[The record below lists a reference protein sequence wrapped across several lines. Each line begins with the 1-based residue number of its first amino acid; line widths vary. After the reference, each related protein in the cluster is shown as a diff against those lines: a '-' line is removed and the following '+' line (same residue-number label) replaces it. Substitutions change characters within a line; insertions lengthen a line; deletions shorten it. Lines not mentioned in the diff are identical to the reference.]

1 MGRFNFDAYQAE
13 LEEKKLQKQKP
24 RIKTFIPLRT
34 KHLVKSSNGT
44 RKLIHFNQTS
54 CTLSKAMLPH
64 IDNFG
69 RYAEY
74 MLQGNILAIRFM
86 KEPTNYSYSWTVN
99 SKKQT
104 ITAGLKGLLSLLE
117 SQTDRVNFNVY
128 RYTFELKHDSKNIFY
143 LELDRPYE
151 KKKRSEKRKQNL

>member
-34 KHLVKSSNGT
+34 KRTVKSSSET
-44 RKLIHFNQTS
+44 RNLIHFNRTGCS
-54 CTLSKAMLPH
+54 LSKAMFSH
-64 IDNFG
+64 VTTCG

-86 KEPTNYSYSWTVN
+86 KEPTDYSYSWTVN
-99 SKKQT
+99 PKKQT

-117 SQTDRVNFNVY
+117 KQTDCVNFNVY
-128 RYTFELKHDSKNIFY
+128 RYTFELEQDSENVFY

-151 KKKRSEKRKQNL
+151 KKKRSEKRK

>member
-34 KHLVKSSNGT
+34 KRTVKSSSET
-44 RKLIHFNQTS
+44 RKLIHFNQTGCS
-54 CTLSKAMLPH
+54 LSKAMFLH
-64 IDNFG
+64 VMNCG

-86 KEPTNYSYSWTVN
+86 KEPTDYSYSWTVN
-99 SKKQT
+99 PKKQT

-117 SQTDRVNFNVY
+117 KQTDCVNFNVY
-128 RYTFELKHDSKNIFY
+128 RYTFELEQDSENVFY

-151 KKKRSEKRKQNL
+151 KKKRSEKRK